1 MPIWNSGVEISFK
14 VQGPLIGMLK
24 YFRIWLRFCENILIK
39 KLALH
44 NNLFKLAF
52 LFLCIVMCFHIL
64 FYPIIPLKVT
74 EVMVKSRKI
83 IFLTRLLYGIH
94 FCPIISLYSP
104 LPIFQ
109 KISNYIFSC
118 QGPCCSRHCDYQMG
132 NKCREDNGCRDESY
146 CNGRGTVCPPSQLK
160 PNRTVCHDE
169 FVCFLGVSRLVLL
182 SSTKPYKV
190 IN

>member
-1 MPIWNSGVEISFK
+1 MPIWNSGVEISFT
-14 VQGPLIGMLK
+14 VQSPLIGMLK

-44 NNLFKLAF
+44 NNLFILAF

-109 KISNYIFSC
+109 KISNYIFLVRAPAVPGTATTRWGTSV
-118 QGPCCSRHCDYQMG
+118 
-132 NKCREDNGCRDESY
+132 
-146 CNGRGTVCPPSQLK
+146 GRITGVVTRATATVAAPSAL
-160 PNRTVCHDE
+160 PHSSSPTE
-169 FVCFLGVSRLVLL
+169 PSAMMSL
-182 SSTKPYKV
+182 SAS
-190 IN
+190 

>member
-83 IFLTRLLYGIH
+83 IFFNKTAVRHTFLPDNITILSPSHFSKNFKLY
-94 FCPIISLYSP
+94 
-104 LPIFQ
+104 
-109 KISNYIFSC
+109 FSC